1 MTLSRPVQGLLLV
14 ALGAALLLAHARL
27 FDFICD
33 DAYITFRYARNLAE
47 HGAPLYNLDERVEG
61 YTNFLWM
68 ILAAALFRAGATVPA
83 LVAILGAAS
92 AVLLQWGVWRVWV
105 QLWPRARLVALF
117 PLLGVAASVAVACW
131 TLGGLETTL
140 YAALLLWGVDSV
152 IALARRSSSAAAVNA
167 GVFFALAS
175 LTRPEGVAGMGL
187 ALLVLVALRR
197 RAALRDALVVVGTA
211 GLILV
216 PFFVWRYS
224 YYGAPLPNTFY
235 LKTSGLGPESWR
247 RGWSYLVLASRDH
260 FPIAGIAG
268 LLLLVPVRHPPGL
281 DGNELYRA
289 RRALAW
295 IARVFVLF
303 FLLYAVSVGGDF
315 LPLYRFFVPLVVL
328 GMLAGTQ
335 GAVLL
340 VERQHRS
347 PRGRLVGVLAGVFTL
362 SIFAMQQQRVG
373 HWERTAHRQIVADA
387 GVEYV
392 KFTRTYALRWGATG
406 RWIAAHARPGDRMA
420 IGAAGAM
427 PYFAGIPSTD
437 VLGLCDAWV
446 ARHGDV
452 NGTRPGHQ
460 RHAPLDYTLSK
471 RPVFLFEE
479 DEMSDEAP
487 KDIHY
492 DKNWGPRGYT
502 WVVVRILESADKPF
516 FYKFLMRIDRAYDV
530 WTDPDVVAVG
540 YPFGE

>member
-68 ILAAALFRAGATVPA
+68 LLSAALFRAGATVPV
-83 LVAILGAAS
+83 LVGILGAAS

-105 QLWPRARLVALF
+105 RVWPRAPLLALF
-117 PLLGVAASVAVACW
+117 PLVGVAGSAAVACW

-140 YAALLLWGVDSV
+140 YAALLLLGVEAI
-152 IALARRSSSAAAVNA
+152 IALAQRSSSAVAERA
-167 GVFFALAS
+167 GVLFALAS

-197 RAALRDALVVVGTA
+197 RAALRDALLVVGSA
-211 GLILV
+211 AVILV
-216 PFFVWRYS
+216 PFFVLRYW

-235 LKTSGLGPESWR
+235 LKTSGLGPEAWT
-247 RGWSYLVLASRDH
+247 RGWFYLVLASRDH
-260 FPIAGIAG
+260 FPMAGIAG
-268 LLLLVPVRHPPGL
+268 LLLLVPVRHPAGL
-281 DGNELYRA
+281 ESNDAYRA

-295 IARVFVLF
+295 IARLFVLF

-328 GMLAGTQ
+328 GMLAATQ
-335 GAVLL
+335 GGVLL
-340 VERQHRS
+340 VARQHRS
-347 PRGRLVGVLAGVFTL
+347 PRGRLTGALAGVFVL
-362 SIFAMQQQRVG
+362 SIFAVQQQRVG

-406 RWIAAHARPGDRMA
+406 RWIAAHAKPGDRMA

-446 ARHGDV
+446 ARNGDV

-460 RHAPLDYTLSK
+460 RHAPLSYTLSK
-471 RPVFLFEE
+471 KPVFLFEE